1 VARLS
6 YFQTSVTGVFLF
18 QFPDYAEKIC
28 VRICSMIVGFI
39 IQHTQ
44 TMPKKGRGLASLPM
58 RLKDNS
64 LNDICNEGQNARN
77 LKTPIDPK
85 LKNIIIV
92 IIIIIY
98 KPILLPFW
106 K

>member
-1 VARLS
+1 
-6 YFQTSVTGVFLF
+6 
-18 QFPDYAEKIC
+18 
-28 VRICSMIVGFI
+28 MIVGFI

-44 TMPKKGRGLASLPM
+44 TMPKNGRGLASLPM

-64 LNDICNEGQNARN
+64 LNDICNEGQNARTP
-77 LKTPIDPK
+77 KTPIDPK
-85 LKNIIIV
+85 LKNII